1 MIEREDIDRLKEIFI
16 TREECSRDMNMLE
29 DRVNNINVD
38 LAVIKSQLK
47 TVQWL
52 LTTVGAGVIA
62 TVIKLFFGG

>member
-1 MIEREDIDRLKEIFI
+1 
-16 TREECSRDMNMLE
+16 MNMLE